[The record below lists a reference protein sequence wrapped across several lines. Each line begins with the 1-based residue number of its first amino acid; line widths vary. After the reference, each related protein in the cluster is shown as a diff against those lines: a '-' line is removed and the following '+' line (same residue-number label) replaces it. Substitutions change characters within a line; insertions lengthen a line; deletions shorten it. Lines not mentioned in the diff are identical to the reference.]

1 MAIDRRMNALRT
13 DFATKKI
20 LSEYRARSADKW
32 STTQRKDHAEEE
44 RFFAQL
50 ERQQDMEILL
60 DYMFENKYQNL
71 EPCMVTSAKKKE

>member
-1 MAIDRRMNALRT
+1 MLL
-13 DFATKKI
+13 KK

-32 STTQRKDHAEEE
+32 TTTQGKNHAEEE

-60 DYMFENKYQNL
+60 DDMFENKYQNL
-71 EPCMVTSAKKKE
+71 ELRMVTSAKKMNNDTRFTTRVLR